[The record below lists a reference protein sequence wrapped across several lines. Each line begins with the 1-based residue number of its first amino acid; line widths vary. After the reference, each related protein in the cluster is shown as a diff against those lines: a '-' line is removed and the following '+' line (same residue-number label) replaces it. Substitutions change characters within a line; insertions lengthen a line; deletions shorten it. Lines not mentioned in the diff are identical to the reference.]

1 MKEMVVYFSETGFT
15 KKYVESI
22 ERRIPGIEV
31 KFIKNLKKKDV
42 LDKDM
47 IIYAGPI
54 RGNKILGLDKFLK
67 HYKHMED
74 KEIFIL
80 GVGIG
85 PISETKKENVIYAN
99 GLEFYHVRLFL
110 LPGGMSLKNMKPMK
124 RKMLQ
129 VSMKFASKKNPMV
142 KQNLDMFERELD
154 LTNINLLD
162 PILDKYHIVK
172 VRRMNKENAK
182 GENN

>member
-1 MKEMVVYFSETGFT
+1 MVVYYSETGFT
-15 KKYVESI
+15 KKYVDSI
-22 ERRIPGIEV
+22 ERRIPGMEV
-31 KFIKNLKKKDV
+31 KYIKDLKKKDI

-47 IIYAGPI
+47 LIYAGPI

-67 HYKHMED
+67 HYDKMEN

-80 GVGIG
+80 GVGIE
-85 PISETKKENVIYAN
+85 PITEQKRENVIYAN
-99 GLEFYHVRLFL
+99 GLELYHVRLFL
-110 LPGGMSLKNMKPMK
+110 LPGGMNLKKMKPMK
-124 RKMLQ
+124 RKMLE

-142 KQNLDMFERELD
+142 KQNLDMFNRELD

-172 VRRMNKENAK
+172 IRRMNKKDAK

>member
-1 MKEMVVYFSETGFT
+1 
-15 KKYVESI
+15 
-22 ERRIPGIEV
+22 
-31 KFIKNLKKKDV
+31 
-42 LDKDM
+42 
-47 IIYAGPI
+47 
-54 RGNKILGLDKFLK
+54 
-67 HYKHMED
+67 
-74 KEIFIL
+74 
-80 GVGIG
+80 
-85 PISETKKENVIYAN
+85 
-99 GLEFYHVRLFL
+99 
-110 LPGGMSLKNMKPMK
+110 MKPAK

-172 VRRMNKENAK
+172 IRRMNKENAK